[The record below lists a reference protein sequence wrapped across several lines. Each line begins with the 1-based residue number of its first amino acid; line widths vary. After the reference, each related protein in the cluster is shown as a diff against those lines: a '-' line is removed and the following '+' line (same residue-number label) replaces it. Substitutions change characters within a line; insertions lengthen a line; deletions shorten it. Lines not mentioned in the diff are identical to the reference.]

1 MALSCSGEIDG
12 QYNAWRTVDNMLG
25 NRSMPR
31 CTVIPG
37 YTCCLHPST
46 IRTASANITSKI
58 FAGIGGLSRNLTP
71 K

>member
-1 MALSCSGEIDG
+1 MALSCSGEVDG
-12 QYNAWRTVDNMLG
+12 QYNARRTVDNMLG

-46 IRTASANITSKI
+46 IRTAPQYNVED